1 MGPACLP
8 YSWRLR
14 HEKMIL
20 DFSAICEQE
29 KQVWIEA
36 IQRAIENSKV
46 QFKERGEAPDVI
58 EQLFVPSYEQQTRR
72 PSTVLRASPSLMS
85 VYYPRQDQGFE
96 PTQSM
101 LTLPRS
107 STVASKLRRSFND
120 GNSSDT
126 LDPND
131 LPTPKQRRQ
140 PTTPGVRQPRSK
152 PDNSMQAG
160 FPSVDESQQ
169 RIPQSPYLHSV
180 SSVSDMRELFS
191 NAVLSQT
198 RVGQQ
203 PNAQCRMVDSKFE
216 DVCTTPILTARSHAA
231 RQRTSI
237 LPHVKNVLHALF
249 QHEPYRRY

>member
-1 MGPACLP
+1 
-8 YSWRLR
+8 
-14 HEKMIL
+14 
-20 DFSAICEQE
+20 
-29 KQVWIEA
+29 
-36 IQRAIENSKV
+36 
-46 QFKERGEAPDVI
+46 
-58 EQLFVPSYEQQTRR
+58 
-72 PSTVLRASPSLMS
+72 
-85 VYYPRQDQGFE
+85 
-96 PTQSM
+96 M

-107 STVASKLRRSFND
+107 STVASNLHRSFND
-120 GNSSDT
+120 ANSSDT

-152 PDNSMQAG
+152 PDNSMRLV
-160 FPSVDESQQ
+160 FLRSDESQQ

-203 PNAQCRMVDSKFE
+203 SNAQCRMVDSKFE

-231 RQRTSI
+231 RQGRRSYQMSKTSSMLSFSTNHTDDI
-237 LPHVKNVLHALF
+237 SYYALSPSSTVLSSPVQRPDRLSGAFQASPSRYLTFGDMLRNAVRRRPSLPVDQSRRLLELKTMTVMTTNF
-249 QHEPYRRY
+249 QVRGSIRRA